1 MRSLVVFNQVSLD
14 GYIADAKGDMSWA
27 HKQDD
32 EWNTFVAGNAKGDA
46 VLVFGRVT
54 YEMMARWW
62 PTPQAIQSMPT
73 VADAMNRF
81 PKVVFSRTLDHA
93 SWNNTRLVKGD
104 MLAEIRKLK
113 RESGPD
119 LLIFGSGTVVSQLT
133 QAGLIDEYQIVVNP
147 VILGAGKSMFAGVTE
162 KPVMKQTKTRAFGNG
177 NVFLCY
183 QKM

>member
-1 MRSLVVFNQVSLD
+1 MNVLGCLDRPTRGRYLLD
-14 GYIADAKGDMSWA
+14 GLDVS
-27 HKQDD
+27 
-32 EWNTFVAGNAKGDA
+32 
-46 VLVFGRVT
+46 
-54 YEMMARWW
+54 
-62 PTPQAIQSMPT
+62 
-73 VADAMNRF
+73 
-81 PKVVFSRTLDHA
+81 TL
-93 SWNNTRLVKGD
+93 NKN